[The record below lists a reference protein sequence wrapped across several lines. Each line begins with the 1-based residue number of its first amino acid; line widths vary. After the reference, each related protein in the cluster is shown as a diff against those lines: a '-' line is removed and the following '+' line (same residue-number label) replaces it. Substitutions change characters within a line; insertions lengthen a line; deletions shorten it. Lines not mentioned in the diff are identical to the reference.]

1 MNLFHWFQIINFLLF
16 GINPIQHLHP
26 LTNSNHS
33 TKNCTY
39 FGIWV
44 GSIELENMI
53 TEEKK

>member
-1 MNLFHWFQIINFLLF
+1 MNLFLWFQIINFLLF